1 MYQIDPLTFKQ
12 AKKMGVEIF
21 PSTRK
26 GKKIDVYLDGKKIAS
41 IGALAYSDYYIHL
54 KSYGKDVAEERRRL
68 YKIRHEKDIDKL
80 NGYLS
85 WILLWN
91 GDI

>member
-1 MYQIDPLTFKQ
+1 MYQIDPLSFKQ
-12 AKKMGVEIF
+12 AKKLGVEIT

-26 GKKIDVYLDGKKIAS
+26 GKKIDVFLDKKKIAS
-41 IGALAYSDYYIHL
+41 IGAEGYNDYYYYL
-54 KSYGKDVAEERRRL
+54 RVEKTYAEERRKL

-80 NGYLS
+80 NGYLA
-85 WILLWN
+85 WVLLWN